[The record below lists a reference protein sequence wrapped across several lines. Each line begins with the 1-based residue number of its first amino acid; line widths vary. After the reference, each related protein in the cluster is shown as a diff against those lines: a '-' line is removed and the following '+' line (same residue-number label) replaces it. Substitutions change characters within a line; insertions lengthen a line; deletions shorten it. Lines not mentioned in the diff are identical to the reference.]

1 MLTHSVLT
9 TVTDGGSPG
18 TDRECRHD
26 SIQLARVPVPA
37 RRLQNI
43 KRIHILLGHK
53 ARSTHGESSL
63 TGQNAPGALRHPSH
77 HLSTSSET
85 GPCGLKVR
93 VPVPARHTSDR
104 VAHHRRLLIQSA
116 RTPETCMFLN
126 RRRRTSRR
134 RSTTLTTSTRGRLS
148 RTRQSRT
155 DGPPCSTS
163 RRVGRFA

>member
-1 MLTHSVLT
+1 M
-9 TVTDGGSPG
+9 
-18 TDRECRHD
+18 DRECRHD

-43 KRIHILLGHK
+43 KRIHILLEHK

-77 HLSTSSET
+77 HRSTSSAI

-104 VAHHRRLLIQSA
+104 VAHHRRLLIRRLRNYESA

-134 RSTTLTTSTRGRLS
+134 RSTTPTTSTRGRLS

-163 RRVGRFA
+163 RRAGRFV